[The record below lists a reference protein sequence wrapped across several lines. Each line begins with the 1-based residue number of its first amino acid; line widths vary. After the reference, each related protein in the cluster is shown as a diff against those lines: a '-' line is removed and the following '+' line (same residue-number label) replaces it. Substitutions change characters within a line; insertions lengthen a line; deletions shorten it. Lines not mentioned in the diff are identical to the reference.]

1 VTKPQQK
8 SDLHVQEYLP
18 VICTPTLCLSN
29 KNNTMSKVRNFRILI
44 ILPFLLLTS
53 VLTNAQADK
62 KQAELKK
69 LETSL
74 AAAKAKVA
82 LNERQIAK
90 SDSLI
95 TNGTQMLSEAKTEN
109 KAIEADRKKL
119 DKDNVTKQK
128 SLTKLTTSKDKDE
141 SVKAR
146 ADLKALDL
154 QYKSDLKALGIRQK
168 DATKKMS
175 TGNANLTRGK
185 AGKKSAQDALKISRK
200 ALDAAQERYDN
211 ANVSADNTATKDKKK
226 K

>member
-1 VTKPQQK
+1 MNTQK
-8 SDLHVQEYLP
+8 K
-18 VICTPTLCLSN
+18 I
-29 KNNTMSKVRNFRILI
+29 RILI
-44 ILPFLLLTS
+44 LLVLFILAP
-53 VLTNAQADK
+53 VYANAQTDK
-62 KQAELKK
+62 KGAELKK

-82 LNERQIAK
+82 LNEKQLAN

-95 TNGTQMLSEAKTEN
+95 TLGNQMIAEAKTEN

-119 DKDNVTKQK
+119 DKDNAASQK
-128 SLTKLTTSKDKDE
+128 PLLKLTSSKDKDE
-141 SVKAR
+141 AVKAR

-154 QYKSDLKALGIRQK
+154 QYKADSKALGVRLR

-185 AGKKSAQDALKISRK
+185 AGRKNAQDALKISRK
-200 ALDAAQERYDN
+200 ALDTAQAKYDD
-211 ANVSADNTATKDKKK
+211 ASGAGDDTQTKGKKK

>member
-1 VTKPQQK
+1 
-8 SDLHVQEYLP
+8 
-18 VICTPTLCLSN
+18 
-29 KNNTMSKVRNFRILI
+29 MSTVKNFRILI
-44 ILPFLLLTS
+44 LLPFLLLTS
-53 VLTNAQADK
+53 ILANAQADK
-62 KQAELKK
+62 RQAELKK

-82 LNERQIAK
+82 LNEQQLAK

-95 TNGTQMLSEAKTEN
+95 TLGTQMTTEAKTEN

-119 DKDNVTKQK
+119 DKEYATSQK
-128 SLTKLTTSKDKDE
+128 SLTKLSTSKDKDE
-141 SVKAR
+141 SSKAR
-146 ADLKALDL
+146 ADLKALSL
-154 QYKSDLKALGIRQK
+154 QYSSDSKALGARLK

-200 ALDAAQERYDN
+200 ALDLAQEKYDS
-211 ANVSADNTATKDKKK
+211 ANDSGVSATSKEKKK

>member
-1 VTKPQQK
+1 
-8 SDLHVQEYLP
+8 
-18 VICTPTLCLSN
+18 
-29 KNNTMSKVRNFRILI
+29 MSTVKNFRMLI
-44 ILPFLLLTS
+44 MLSFLLFTS
-53 VLTNAQADK
+53 VLIYAQPDK

-82 LNERQIAK
+82 LNEQQLTK

-95 TNGTQMLSEAKTEN
+95 TLGTQMTSEAKTEN
-109 KAIEADRKKL
+109 KAIESDRKKL
-119 DKDNVTKQK
+119 DKEYAANQK
-128 SLTKLTTSKDKDE
+128 SLTKLSTSKDKDE
-141 SVKAR
+141 SSKAR
-146 ADLKALDL
+146 ADLKALTL
-154 QYKSDLKALGIRQK
+154 QYNSDSKAIGMRTK

-200 ALDAAQERYDN
+200 ALDSAQEKYDSANNSGDN
-211 ANVSADNTATKDKKK
+211 ADPKGKKK

>member
-1 VTKPQQK
+1 M
-8 SDLHVQEYLP
+8 S
-18 VICTPTLCLSN
+18 TL
-29 KNNTMSKVRNFRILI
+29 KNFRILI
-44 ILPFLLLTS
+44 LLPFLLLTS
-53 VLTNAQADK
+53 ILSNAQADK

-82 LNERQIAK
+82 LNEQQLSK

-95 TNGTQMLSEAKTEN
+95 TLGTQMTAEAKTEN

-119 DKDNVTKQK
+119 DKDNVARQK
-128 SLTKLTTSKDKDE
+128 SLVKLSTSKDKEE
-141 SVKAR
+141 STKAK

-154 QYKSDLKALGIRQK
+154 QYKSDSKALSTRLK

-200 ALDAAQERYDN
+200 TLDIAQEKYDS
-211 ANVSADNTATKDKKK
+211 ANGSEATTSSKEKKK

>member
-1 VTKPQQK
+1 MSTV
-8 SDLHVQEYLP
+8 
-18 VICTPTLCLSN
+18 
-29 KNNTMSKVRNFRILI
+29 KNFQILI
-44 ILPFLLLTS
+44 LLPFLLLTS
-53 VLTNAQADK
+53 VLANAQADK

-74 AAAKAKVA
+74 ATAKAKVA
-82 LNERQIAK
+82 LNEQQLSK

-95 TNGTQMLSEAKTEN
+95 TLGTQMTAEAKTEN

-119 DKDNVTKQK
+119 DKEYATNQK
-128 SLTKLTTSKDKDE
+128 SLSKLSTSKDKDE
-141 SVKAR
+141 SSKAR
-146 ADLKALDL
+146 ADLKALSL
-154 QYKSDLKALGIRQK
+154 QYNSDSKALGARLK

-200 ALDAAQERYDN
+200 SLDIAQEKYDS
-211 ANVSADNTATKDKKK
+211 ANDSVTTTTSKDKKK

>member
-1 VTKPQQK
+1 MMSTVK
-8 SDLHVQEYLP
+8 S
-18 VICTPTLCLSN
+18 
-29 KNNTMSKVRNFRILI
+29 FRILI
-44 ILPFLLLTS
+44 LLPFLLLTS

-82 LNERQIAK
+82 LNEQQLAK

-95 TNGTQMLSEAKTEN
+95 TLGTQMTAEAKTEN

-128 SLTKLTTSKDKDE
+128 SLTKLSTSKDKDE
-141 SVKAR
+141 SSKAR
-146 ADLKALDL
+146 ADLKALNM
-154 QYKSDLKALGIRQK
+154 QYISDSKALSNRLK

-185 AGKKSAQDALKISRK
+185 AGKKNAQDALKISRK
-200 ALDAAQERYDN
+200 TLDTAQEKYDT
-211 ANVSADNTATKDKKK
+211 ANDSGVSTTSKENKKK
-226 K
+226 

>member
-1 VTKPQQK
+1 MSTV
-8 SDLHVQEYLP
+8 
-18 VICTPTLCLSN
+18 
-29 KNNTMSKVRNFRILI
+29 KNFQILI
-44 ILPFLLLTS
+44 LLPFLLLTS
-53 VLTNAQADK
+53 VLANAQADK

-74 AAAKAKVA
+74 ATAKAKVA
-82 LNERQIAK
+82 LNEQQLSK

-95 TNGTQMLSEAKTEN
+95 TLGTQMTAEAKTEN

-119 DKDNVTKQK
+119 DKEYATNQK
-128 SLTKLTTSKDKDE
+128 SLTKLSTSKDKDE
-141 SVKAR
+141 SSKAR
-146 ADLKALDL
+146 ADLKALSL
-154 QYKSDLKALGIRQK
+154 QYNSDSKALGARLK

-200 ALDAAQERYDN
+200 SLDIAQEKYDS
-211 ANVSADNTATKDKKK
+211 ANDSVTTTTSKDKKK